1 MATKKLIKPWYFG
14 NTTVR
19 SPFRLRDGLQLISS
33 SSLQGNLHGAEQESA
48 FCTLLG
54 QAGIVNLKG
63 DATYSIGRKWR
74 AALSQHGFL
83 YPQVTKKSGINQFE
97 IGQVDTITPNGWNL
111 IQAESVGGIQE
122 CFLRSMASY
131 YVPNVLDI
139 QTYNFTKIFS
149 PLRHILKIMLEL
161 EKHTGSNKLEFL
173 EVALFVI
180 WTNAEQTIEEIVSSI
195 LNFRDDKRKA
205 ERKRKF
211 NQVAIDKA
219 AKHFGYAK
227 TTFGDYADLTIRYL
241 KATGLVQA
249 KGHGITLV
257 PEKHFFIEQ
266 YTLDTHVPISGK
278 DYLIEL
284 CNGAKL
290 PTDNKATA
298 KLVLNDL
305 VSKLQNR
312 GENFDLSQRD
322 ISDVAKLNIVR
333 HEVEDR
339 IFVLNEIDYAK
350 KQSSQWREISAYM
363 DLLINNSRTK
373 KLFTSE
379 SDDSEIV
386 IPQGEAPAYFE
397 WVIWRAFL
405 AINNLKNPPNDCRK
419 FKIDQD
425 FLPVNTA
432 PGGGPDLIFEF
443 EDFVVVVEVTLTAS
457 SRQEAAEGEPVRR
470 HVADCVLNYSG
481 KKVYGLFLANQ
492 IDSNTAET
500 FRFGVWYLK
509 DDQKM
514 NLDIVPL
521 PLLQFKELFESMFKN
536 NSVKNS
542 HIQDIL
548 IKCRC
553 LNTHESPI
561 WKRKISET
569 VSLYSINL
577 ATAQAQRGPQDCTEI

>member
-1 MATKKLIKPWYFG
+1 MATKKLIRPWYFG

-19 SPFRLRDGLQLISS
+19 SPFRLRDGLLLIST
-33 SSLQGNLHGAEQESA
+33 SSLQGNLHGTEQEIA
-48 FCTLLG
+48 FCNLLG
-54 QAGIVNLKG
+54 KAGIVNLKG
-63 DATYSIGRKWR
+63 DDTYSVGRKWR

-83 YPQVTKKSGINQFE
+83 YPQVTKKSGITQLE

-111 IQAESVGGIQE
+111 IRAESVAGIQE

-131 YVPNVLDI
+131 YVPNVLDT
-139 QTYNFTKIFS
+139 QPYGFTTTFS

-161 EKHTGSNKLEFL
+161 ERQTGSNKLEVL
-173 EVALFVI
+173 EIALFVI
-180 WTNAEQTIEEIVSSI
+180 WTNSEHPIEGVVSSI
-195 LNFRDDKRKA
+195 LEFRDDKQKA

-211 NQVAIDKA
+211 NQAAITKA
-219 AKHFGYAK
+219 AEHYGYVE

-266 YTLDTHVPISGK
+266 YTLDNHLPISDK

-290 PTDNKATA
+290 PTDNEATA
-298 KLVLNDL
+298 KLVLTDL
-305 VSKLQNR
+305 VSKLQSR
-312 GENFDLSQRD
+312 GEQFDLAQRD
-322 ISDVAKLNIVR
+322 TSDVANLNIVR
-333 HEVEDR
+333 HEIEDK
-339 IFVLNEIDYAK
+339 ISVLNEIDYAK
-350 KQSSQWREISAYM
+350 TQSSQWEEISAYM
-363 DLLINNSRTK
+363 DLLINNSRSK
-373 KLFTSE
+373 KLSTSE
-379 SDDSEIV
+379 DDDDSEIV

-405 AINNLKNPPNDCRK
+405 AINNLTNPPNDCRK

-425 FLPVNTA
+425 FLPVSTA

-470 HVADCVLNYSG
+470 HVADCVLNYSD

-536 NSVKNS
+536 KSVKNS
-542 HIQDIL
+542 HIQDVL
-548 IKCRC
+548 IKCRN
-553 LNTHESPI
+553 LNSHESPI
-561 WKRKISET
+561 WKRKISEE
-569 VSLYSINL
+569 VSLYSTSL
-577 ATAQAQRGPQDCTEI
+577 ATA

>member
-1 MATKKLIKPWYFG
+1 LATKKFLRPWYFG

-19 SPFRLRDGLQLISS
+19 SPFRLRDGLLLIST
-33 SSLQGNLHGAEQESA
+33 SSLQGNLHGTEQEIA
-48 FCTLLG
+48 FCNLLG
-54 QAGIVNLKG
+54 KAGIVNLRG
-63 DATYSIGRKWR
+63 DDTYSVGRKWR

-83 YPQVTKKSGINQFE
+83 YPQVTKKSGINQHE
-97 IGQVDTITPNGWNL
+97 IGQIDTITPNGWNL
-111 IQAESVGGIQE
+111 IRAESVAGIQE

-131 YVPNVLDI
+131 YVPNVLET
-139 QTYNFTKIFS
+139 QPYGFTTTFS

-161 EKHTGSNKLEFL
+161 ENKTGSNKLEFL
-173 EVALFVI
+173 EIGLFVLWSNSEHSI
-180 WTNAEQTIEEIVSSI
+180 DEIVASI
-195 LNFRDDKRKA
+195 LKFRADKNSA

-211 NQVAIDKA
+211 NQAVISA
-219 AKHFGYAK
+219 AAERYGYEK

-266 YTLDTHVPISGK
+266 YTLDTHVPATDK

-290 PTDNKATA
+290 PTDNQTTA
-298 KLVLNDL
+298 KLVLTDL
-305 VSKLQNR
+305 VRKLESR
-312 GENFDLSQRD
+312 GEQFDLSQRN
-322 ISDVAKLNIVR
+322 ISDVANLNIVR
-333 HEVEDR
+333 HEIEDK
-339 IFVLNEIDYAK
+339 ISVLNEIDYAK
-350 KQSSQWREISAYM
+350 TQSSQWEEISAYM
-363 DLLINNSRTK
+363 DLLISNSRSK
-373 KLFTSE
+373 KLSTSDDD
-379 SDDSEIV
+379 DDSEIV

-405 AINNLKNPPNDCRK
+405 AINNLTNPPNDCRK

-425 FLPVNTA
+425 FLPVSTA

-443 EDFVVVVEVTLTAS
+443 EDFVVVVEVTLTTS

-470 HVADCVLNYSG
+470 HVADCVLNYSN

-521 PLLQFKELFESMFKN
+521 PLLQFKELFEAMFKS

-542 HIQDIL
+542 HIEDVL
-548 IKCRC
+548 IKCRG
-553 LNTHESPI
+553 LNDHDSPI
-561 WKRKISET
+561 WKQKISEE
-569 VSLYSINL
+569 VSRFSTSL
-577 ATAQAQRGPQDCTEI
+577 ATT